1 MQIIAMLK
9 PNNNSEPYAC
19 NICTVKS

>member
-19 NICTVKS
+19 NMCTVKS